1 MIIQENIIN
10 FPIYSIRELEETP
23 ELCLF
28 FDIET
33 TGLSWKRSHLYLMG
47 AIFFENNQWIKKL
60 WFCQKPA
67 EESEVLKEILTAMK
81 DGTSDSEIEELIEKA
96 KEETTIIAA
105 LIEKYF
111 R

>member
-1 MIIQENIIN
+1 MA
-10 FPIYSIRELEETP
+10 
-23 ELCLF
+23 
-28 FDIET
+28 
-33 TGLSWKRSHLYLMG
+33 K
-47 AIFFENNQWIKKL
+47 
-60 WFCQKPA
+60 
-67 EESEVLKEILTAMK
+67 ESEVLKEILTAMK